1 MAFFES
7 HVRSDVLGEIHVTLQ
22 CFNVYEFAQA
32 IRRVSEQL
40 QKALEEQFPGAVPML
55 SSIEDGR
62 DSCDYQG
69 GWWLGLISLKVGGIT
84 GLCMFRRKLW
94 PVPARNTTS

>member
-1 MAFFES
+1 MSFFEP
-7 HVRSDVLGEIHVTLQ
+7 HVRSDTLGEIHVTQQ
-22 CFNVYEFAQA
+22 CLNVYEFAQA
-32 IRRVSEQL
+32 IRYVFEPRQM
-40 QKALEEQFPGAVPML
+40 ALAEQFLGTVPM
-55 SSIEDGR
+55 SSYIEDCR

>member
-1 MAFFES
+1 VSGHDSTKIYQKSEGLKMAFFES

-22 CFNVYEFAQA
+22 CFNVYDFAQA

-69 GWWLGLISLKVGGIT
+69 GWW
-84 GLCMFRRKLW
+84 
-94 PVPARNTTS
+94 PVPTRNTTS